1 MTRKTDYMSTKRII
15 WTAIACLVGVFVLS
29 WAGFALSVALSG
41 PKGVGDAIKTKNS
54 ASNWTKAQAEFED
67 RHQEIISADRK
78 IAVHKT
84 ALAADPKNPTL
95 QTNFTGVTNVCMSA
109 VADYNADSRKFLMED
124 FKSADLPYQIDDTNP
139 ATDCK

>member
-1 MTRKTDYMSTKRII
+1 MSTKRII
-15 WTAIACLVGVFVLS
+15 WTAVACFVGVFVLS
-29 WAGFALSVALSG
+29 WGGYALSVALSG

-84 ALAADPKNPTL
+84 ALDADPKNPTL
-95 QTNFTGVTNVCMSA
+95 RTNFTGVTNVCMSA
-109 VADYNADSRKFLMED
+109 VADYNADSRKYLMED